1 MSEMNERSHCS
12 FKAPSWASAVRA
24 GSGEI
29 WTGRIGSVDV
39 KASAAKP
46 SQGFVDSMLG
56 ETTSFSGKFVAQ

>member
-12 FKAPSWASAVRA
+12 FKAPSWANAVRA

-29 WTGRIGSVDV
+29 WTGRIGSVDT
-39 KASAAKP
+39 KEWAAKP
-46 SQGFVDSMLG
+46 SQGFVDAMPG